1 MRAFHPIA
9 DLLPLMTGKDFDD
22 LVADIRDHGLRTPI
36 IIDGDGCILDGRN
49 RARACAALNREPDHR
64 LWDGE
69 GTVQNFI
76 VSMNLHRRHLTVKQ
90 RAFIAGRLVTTVNH
104 RPTQPKSLQDKHLQE
119 VLKIKHLSEGDAGK
133 LLGVS
138 RSVVQAARV
147 VLRHGDAATIAAVEH
162 GAGALHSTADAL
174 RKGKGNQPVAPSRSS
189 AAREAA
195 LLRLRDLAAQGYTSR
210 QMAKTLQRSEDW
222 CRKHMKAHGIACPG
236 DRVAGRTRRL
246 KPDDVMDRF
255 VCAAENL
262 TVGVELIDLDD
273 IDPRRIRTWVDQLT
287 AARQTLDT
295 FIRQLARK
303 AQTNGSSSKEDTQ
316 VSAGSQDL
324 SGAHCADAHTHRT
337 RHPA

>member
-22 LVADIRDHGLRTPI
+22 LVADIRVHGLRTPI

-90 RAFIAGRLVTTVNH
+90 RAFIAGRLVTAIHGGHGGSVNAQNKAL
-104 RPTQPKSLQDKHLQE
+104 TEQE
-119 VLKIKHLSEGDAGK
+119 AGK

-138 RSVVQAARV
+138 RTVVQAARA
-147 VLRHGDAATIAAVEH
+147 VLRHGDPATIAAVEH
-162 GAGALHSTADAL
+162 GSGKLHSTADAL
-174 RKGKGNQPVAPSRSS
+174 RKGKDGKSSPSRG

-210 QMAKTLQRSEDW
+210 QMSKTLKRGEDW
-222 CRKHMKAHGIACPG
+222 CRKEMKVHGIACPG

-303 AQTNGSSSKEDTQ
+303 AQTNGSSSKEDTE